1 MDMKRFETLVGKAV
15 DGIPKPFLQYIENVV
30 FVVEPW
36 PDDETLDM
44 MGIDDE
50 YGLLG
55 LYLGD
60 PISERSI
67 ADLGKLPDQIA
78 LYQHPIEAY
87 AEDTGEPVV
96 KVIRDTI
103 LHEVGH
109 YFGLSEEDLAEMG
122 LE

>member
-1 MDMKRFETLVGKAV
+1 MDMRRFEKLVGKAV

-67 ADLGKLPDQIA
+67 ADSGRMPDQIA

-87 AEDTGEPVV
+87 AADTGEPVV